1 MKFSKMKTAFQK
13 LLEKNILKIP
23 VEIVEEINTAS
34 YTRIPQFY
42 SCFHH

>member
-1 MKFSKMKTAFQK
+1 MTFSKMKTAFQN

-23 VEIVEEINTAS
+23 VEIVEEINTALCA
-34 YTRIPQFY
+34 RIPQFY